1 MILYQYYY
9 LYYFILNFQS
19 PIEEWPICDC
29 LIAFHSKGFPLTKT
43 IEYANLRNPYII
55 NNLEA
60 QFDIQDRRMVYQIL
74 ENAGIEIPRY
84 AILDR
89 DDLQSKYSQY
99 N

>member
-1 MILYQYYY
+1 M
-9 LYYFILNFQS
+9 
-19 PIEEWPICDC
+19 
-29 LIAFHSKGFPLTKT
+29 TKT

-89 DDLQSKYSQY
+89 DDLQSKYSTY
-99 N
+99 VFWFAKHSDNGTG

>member
-1 MILYQYYY
+1 M
-9 LYYFILNFQS
+9 
-19 PIEEWPICDC
+19 
-29 LIAFHSKGFPLTKT
+29 TKT

-89 DDLQSKYSQY
+89 DDLQSKYSTY
-99 N
+99 IFWFAKHSDNGTG